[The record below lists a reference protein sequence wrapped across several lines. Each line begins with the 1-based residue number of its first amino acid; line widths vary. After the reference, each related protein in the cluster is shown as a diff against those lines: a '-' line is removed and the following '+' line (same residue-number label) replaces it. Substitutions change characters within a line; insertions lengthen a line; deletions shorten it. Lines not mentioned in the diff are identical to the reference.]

1 MQNTTPD
8 PILVEPEHEV
18 KIQSRKQ
25 QLIEIFEDQKTKI
38 LCDRG
43 KNTQK
48 NTNLSTYQQT
58 GMKMLKQRASS
69 NSGNSHWQERQ
80 VCSGGEGAL

>member
-43 KNTQK
+43 KEEHTKEYQFIHK
-48 NTNLSTYQQT
+48 PTNGDENAQT
-58 GMKMLKQRASS
+58 TS
-69 NSGNSHWQERQ
+69 
-80 VCSGGEGAL
+80 